1 MSLDNKVVKNIS
13 FRKDGTKLHLEDN
26 FLSRDE
32 VNNVLTDNMGQLGRA
47 WFKFQ
52 TAWAYNAYS
61 RFKDMDKYLILIYLI
76 QKTFKHYSDIFVIVS
91 EKSFYSIE
99 EFEIEKMNLIEISE
113 DLQIPKETI

>member
-61 RFKDMDKYLILIYLI
+61 RFKDMDKYLTEHGLGVEHKYYDPTKALSNRECGL
-76 QKTFKHYSDIFVIVS
+76 HG
-91 EKSFYSIE
+91 
-99 EFEIEKMNLIEISE
+99 
-113 DLQIPKETI
+113 